1 MRNSRISV
9 FLSIVLSL
17 IILVGCASTPTESK
31 TPSGTSSNNLTNPE
45 KAGSN
50 TLSVKL
56 KLTNPQAKK
65 DSYLVHFVVPG
76 QKQTKPGEATQ
87 SGKSIPFETGQ
98 DGTVVIDFEENSS
111 YLSGLV
117 QSEESTKPN
126 SLELYVTTKEDIYI
140 RNPLNAPTVIDFE
153 IKKPGEGEIFDKIFF
168 KQSEIELNITD
179 KYPDGVLSL
188 TFPDAVFVVKLKF
201 EQAPANGYEVSLFL
215 PDKQGDGIGTE
226 RIGRVSRDFQ
236 YWDTPFFK
244 GEIKSGKRAVVI
256 RHFETNDLINYAGY
270 PLWLEF
276 REDGT
281 CVQGDIIEI
290 EMP

>member
-1 MRNSRISV
+1 MRNFRVSV

-17 IILVGCASTPTESK
+17 IILVGCASTPRENQT
-31 TPSGTSSNNLTNPE
+31 TSGTSDKGLTNPE
-45 KAGSN
+45 EAGSN

-56 KLTNPQAKK
+56 KLTNPEAKK
-65 DSYLVHFVVPG
+65 DSYTVYFVIPG
-76 QKQTKPGEATQ
+76 QKKTGPGEATQ
-87 SGKSIPFETGQ
+87 SGKSIPFETDQ

-117 QSEESTKPN
+117 QSDESTKPN
-126 SLELYVTTKEDIYI
+126 SLELYVTTKEDVYI

-153 IKKPGEGEIFDKIFF
+153 IKKPGEGEMFEKIFF
-168 KQSEIELNITD
+168 KQSEIELDITD

-188 TFPDAVFVVKLKF
+188 SFPDAVFVVKLKF

-215 PDKQGDGIGTE
+215 PDDQGDGIGIN

-236 YWDTPFFK
+236 YWDTPFFA

-256 RHFETNDLINYAGY
+256 RHFETNDLINYEGY

-281 CVQGDIIEI
+281 CVQGNIIEI